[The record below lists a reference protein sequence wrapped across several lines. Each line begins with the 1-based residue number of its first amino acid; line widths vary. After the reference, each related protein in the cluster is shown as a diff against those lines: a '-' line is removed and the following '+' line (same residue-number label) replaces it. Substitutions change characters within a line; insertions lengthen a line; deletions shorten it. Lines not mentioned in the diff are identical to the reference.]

1 MTSAASGRE
10 KGTWKIPK
18 DMTAAVPDSRLAVLH
33 DAGHLVFIGR
43 AREVN
48 REVTSFLGSR

>member
-1 MTSAASGRE
+1 MG
-10 KGTWKIPK
+10 KILK
-18 DMTAAVPDSRLAVLH
+18 DKTVAVPDSRLAVLH

>member
-1 MTSAASGRE
+1 MV
-10 KGTWKIPK
+10 KIPK
-18 DMTAAVPDSRLAVLH
+18 DMIVAIPDSRLAVLH
-33 DAGHLVFIGR
+33 DTGRLVFIER